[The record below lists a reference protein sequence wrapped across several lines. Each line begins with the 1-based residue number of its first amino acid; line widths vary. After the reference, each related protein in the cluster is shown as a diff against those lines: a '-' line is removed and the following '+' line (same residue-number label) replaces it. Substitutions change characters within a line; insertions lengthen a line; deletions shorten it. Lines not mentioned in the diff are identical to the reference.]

1 MLDNNEKQ
9 MNGLFNLMTVVKF
22 SVKLAHTHIPLPAP
36 RAGPSHHHPR
46 CSMPMG
52 SDPHS
57 DIYCAI
63 LSKVIHF

>member
-9 MNGLFNLMTVVKF
+9 TNGLFNLMVAIKF
-22 SVKLAHTHIPLPAP
+22 SVELVHTTPLPAS

-46 CSMPMG
+46 CSLSMG

>member
-9 MNGLFNLMTVVKF
+9 MNGLFSLMIVVKF

-36 RAGPSHHHPR
+36 RAGPSHRHPR
-46 CSMPMG
+46 SSMPMG